1 MWPWRI
7 ATAWPS
13 CIATTSAA
21 PVDSTSGD
29 LMNTPGKRFPSR
41 PATSTAASKLSI
53 WRPYPLRR
61 TEMSSRPRPRWP
73 AIPSVTSRARTIIP
87 AHVASV
93 GRPAAIALRNGSSR
107 PTRSISIVIVVLS
120 PPGNTRPSRSR
131 RSSGV
136 FTSRV
141 FAPEASSARTCS
153 ANAPCIA
160 RTPIKGAPMRPA
172 DARRLPASG
181 SEQLVLRD
189 GGNLEPRHRLPE
201 TGGNLRQHFWLV
213 EVGCGR
219 HDRFGTLQGVLGL
232 EDARADEHTV
242 HAELH
247 HQRSVR
253 RCRNATRGEVDDGQA
268 TKTLAF
274 GQQLDRRPDLL
285 GFMHQL
291 GVAQP
296 VKLPNPCVDGPGMSN
311 GFDHVAGSGFTLG
324 ANHRGAFGDSAQRL
338 TEIATT
344 ADERNLERVLVD
356 VVLLVGGCEH
366 LGLVDVVDPQGL
378 EDLRLDEVA
387 DPAFRHDR
395 DRDRLHDRADQSRI
409 GHPRHAA
416 LSADV
421 GRHGVQGLPPRL
433 KSSDG

>member
-73 AIPSVTSRARTIIP
+73 AIPSVTSRASTIMP

-93 GRPAAIALRNGSSR
+93 GRPPAMALRNGSSR

-120 PPGNTRPSRSR
+120 PPGRTRPSRSR

-141 FAPEASSARTCS
+141 LAPEASSALTCS
-153 ANAPCIA
+153 ANAPCSA
-160 RTPIKGAPMRPA
+160 RTPIKGAPLRPG

-189 GGNLEPRHRLPE
+189 GGDLEPRHRLPE
-201 TGGNLRQHFWLV
+201 TGGNLRQHLGLV
-213 EVGCGR
+213 EIRCGR
-219 HDRFGTLQGVLGL
+219 HDRFGTLQGVLRL
-232 EDARADEHTV
+232 EDARADEQAVDT
-242 HAELH
+242 ELH
-247 HQRSVR
+247 HQRRVR
-253 RCRNATRGEVDDGQA
+253 RRGDATRGEVHDRQA
-268 TKTLAF
+268 AETLTL
-274 GQQLDRRPDLL
+274 GKQLDRRADLL
-285 GFMHQL
+285 GFAHQL
-291 GVAQP
+291 GVAQT
-296 VKLPNPCVDGPGMSN
+296 VKLPNPGVDGTGMSN
-311 GFDHVAGSGFTLG
+311 GFDHVPGPGLTLG
-324 ANHRGAFGDSAQRL
+324 ANHGRTFGDSSQRL
-338 TEIATT
+338 TEVATA

-356 VVLLVGGCEH
+356 VV
-366 LGLVDVVDPQGL
+366 DPKRL
-378 EDLRLDEVA
+378 EDLRLDKVA
-387 DPAFRHDR
+387 DPALRHDR
-395 DRDRLHDRADQSRI
+395 DGHRLHDRADEGRI
-409 GHPRHAA
+409 RHPRHAA
-416 LSADV
+416 L
-421 GRHGVQGLPPRL
+421 L
-433 KSSDG
+433 